1 VSEAGT
7 ARKSRPGPNV
17 TRVWATRSL
26 ARMSSSCTRSPRSS
40 WRARSSGRIWG
51 NAGAGMDS
59 SVVGSD
65 EKRNGSRPP
74 AFEGDG
80 YIVNAFTSSY
90 RNERRRS
97 AMRWTVLSTLAVFGV
112 AACGGEKKGDA
123 SQTAAVATANAAPAP
138 AAATGTPAAVVE
150 GKMTGDGTSKA
161 PFQPAAL
168 TVKAGSVVRFINVS
182 GGAPGMPLFPDS
194 GAQAAGGAA

>member
-1 VSEAGT
+1 
-7 ARKSRPGPNV
+7 
-17 TRVWATRSL
+17 
-26 ARMSSSCTRSPRSS
+26 
-40 WRARSSGRIWG
+40 
-51 NAGAGMDS
+51 MDS

-123 SQTAAVATANAAPAP
+123 SQTAAGAAGHAAPAP
-138 AAATGTPAAVVE
+138 GAAPGTPAAPA
-150 GKMTGDGTSKA
+150 GKYRGYCL
-161 PFQPAAL
+161 PHVAL
-168 TVKAGSVVRFINVS
+168 GMHITITV
-182 GGAPGMPLFPDS
+182 
-194 GAQAAGGAA
+194 Q